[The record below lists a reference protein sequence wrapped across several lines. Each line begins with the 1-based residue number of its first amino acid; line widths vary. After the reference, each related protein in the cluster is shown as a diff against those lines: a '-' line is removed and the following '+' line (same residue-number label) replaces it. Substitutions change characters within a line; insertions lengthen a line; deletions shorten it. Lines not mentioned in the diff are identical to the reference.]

1 MEDNNH
7 SQVIQSLK
15 NIDRIKHQ
23 HMGMTPPAPT
33 PPRVPRNEDNSPK
46 TSPNESIK
54 LPTPQ
59 IPQQSTNIRNRCKYR
74 F

>member
-33 PPRVPRNEDNSPK
+33 PPRTPRNEDNSPK
-46 TSPNESIK
+46 TPSNDLIK
-54 LPTPQ
+54 PPTPQ
-59 IPQQSTNIRNRCKYR
+59 TPQQDNIVRNRCK
-74 F
+74 